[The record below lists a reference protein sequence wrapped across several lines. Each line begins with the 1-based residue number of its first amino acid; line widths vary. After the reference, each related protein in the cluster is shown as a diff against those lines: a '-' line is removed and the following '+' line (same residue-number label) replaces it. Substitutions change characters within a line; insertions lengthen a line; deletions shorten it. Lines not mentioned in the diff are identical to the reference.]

1 MDMTRFGTQAQKDA
15 DGNVGKFKEC
25 IETAIMRDVLTVP
38 KKYEGVHD
46 WSYAFTHV
54 ALKSQNEAVIEVKAI
69 EEKVGVPATHFS
81 VNVDAGTSAH
91 VASAGTFGG
100 RQRGIRGGRAA
111 QQVVRWCCGLHCIGL
126 AQVVHGDDG
135 EPAAPLSCGL
145 QPRVSAA
152 DESGA
157 LPPGGYVA
165 SITPPTEEFSGG
177 VELLP
182 VVRAFARPHSLG
194 IRSIEPQEE
203 SDCLDGGPAAVIDEP
218 SRGSAAALGC
228 GILPFGLRA
237 HFIMLA
243 CLLSFSA
250 LYGRQLGTAVP

>member
-25 IETAIMRDVLTVP
+25 IETAIMRDVLT
-38 KKYEGVHD
+38 
-46 WSYAFTHV
+46 
-54 ALKSQNEAVIEVKAI
+54 
-69 EEKVGVPATHFS
+69 
-81 VNVDAGTSAH
+81 
-91 VASAGTFGG
+91 
-100 RQRGIRGGRAA
+100 
-111 QQVVRWCCGLHCIGL
+111 QVVRWCCGLHCIGL

-182 VVRAFARPHSLG
+182 V
-194 IRSIEPQEE
+194 
-203 SDCLDGGPAAVIDEP
+203 
-218 SRGSAAALGC
+218 
-228 GILPFGLRA
+228 
-237 HFIMLA
+237 
-243 CLLSFSA
+243 
-250 LYGRQLGTAVP
+250 